1 VSLGSFLTVF
11 KGIKLVKDYI
21 KNEQIDVVMPRSTF
35 PAMMVNRLKLE
46 NVKIVFDA
54 DGLPIE
60 ERVDFSGLSRKSF
73 IYKLLK
79 REETKMLQ
87 NSDCVLT
94 RSQKAIEIHLKTIG
108 DESRKKFYVVTNG
121 RKPEDFKP
129 NKEQRSLLRETLN
142 IEKEAIL
149 WVYCGSLGPQYGWD
163 EMLSIFG
170 QFHKKNHNSR
180 FLILTGNV
188 EYAKENLKEEL
199 QDYCTIKSVPFTDV
213 PNYLSA
219 ADIAFAIRKP
229 TYSMQGVAPI
239 KLGEYILMSLPT
251 IASKGIGD
259 SENILNKITGNF
271 LFVHQDSRNIKNA
284 VTFAQNLNTENQK
297 MRKSGI
303 EYFSIEKSA
312 KSYLEAL
319 KNI

>member
-1 VSLGSFLTVF
+1 
-11 KGIKLVKDYI
+11 
-21 KNEQIDVVMPRSTF
+21 MPRSTF
-35 PAMMVNRLKLE
+35 PAMMINRLKLE

-54 DGLPIE
+54 DGLPID

-73 IYKLLK
+73 MYKLLK
-79 REETKMLQ
+79 SEETRLLKKA
-87 NSDCVLT
+87 DYVIT
-94 RSQKAIEIHLKTIG
+94 RSQQSINIHLKTIG
-108 DESRKKFYVVTNG
+108 DAYRQKFSVVTNG
-121 RKPEDFKP
+121 RNINHFKP
-129 NKEQRSLLRETLN
+129 NNEKRELLRKSIKLDENAL
-142 IEKEAIL
+142 L